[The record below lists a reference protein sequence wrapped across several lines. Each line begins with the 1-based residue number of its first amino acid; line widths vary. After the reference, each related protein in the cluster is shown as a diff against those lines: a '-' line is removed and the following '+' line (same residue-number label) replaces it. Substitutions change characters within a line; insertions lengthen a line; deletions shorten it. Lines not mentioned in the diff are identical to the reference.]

1 MNVKAN
7 ADAAAGDAAKDR
19 GKPGSRRLAGRPH
32 GEMPLRSA
40 ATGEALRAERAA
52 PCDVAEIAPLSET
65 EAFDTQRADME
76 TASKP
81 ARRSR
86 AESREQAINQ
96 IIDIATNEFVEK
108 GLAGA
113 RIDEIAG
120 KATKRK
126 IYYYFEGKDE
136 LYRAVLERAYRR
148 VRESESQ
155 VDVESGSAADALRR
169 LIEHDV
175 RYHARH
181 PELVRLVMNENI
193 HRAEHLKQIDTLP
206 QGNRRVI
213 EILERIIER
222 GVAEG
227 QFRAGIDPV
236 DLHLNMTALS
246 FYNVSNQFTF
256 AHNFGVDMTS
266 PAAIERRAGQV
277 ADIILAWV
285 TKKD

>member
-1 MNVKAN
+1 MTQT
-7 ADAAAGDAAKDR
+7 AKEP
-19 GKPGSRRLAGRPH
+19 KPP
-32 GEMPLRSA
+32 
-40 ATGEALRAERAA
+40 
-52 PCDVAEIAPLSET
+52 
-65 EAFDTQRADME
+65 
-76 TASKP
+76 
-81 ARRSR
+81 RRSH
-86 AESREQAINQ
+86 AESREQAISQ
-96 IIDIATNEFVEK
+96 IVDIATQEFVEK

-148 VRESESQ
+148 VRESEGG
-155 VDVESGSAADALRR
+155 VDIESGTAAEALRR

-175 RYHARH
+175 RYHSQH

-193 HRAEHLKQIDTLP
+193 HRAEHLKQIEGLP
-206 QGNRRVI
+206 AGNRRVI
-213 EILERIIER
+213 EILERIIAR

-227 QFRAGIDPV
+227 AFRTGIDAV
-236 DLHLNMTALS
+236 ELHMNMTALS

-266 PAAIERRAGQV
+266 PEAIERRAKQV
-277 ADIILAWV
+277 GDIILAWV
-285 TKKD
+285 TKAD

>member
-1 MNVKAN
+1 MREVAT
-7 ADAAAGDAAKDR
+7 AMAAISGEKPVVR
-19 GKPGSRRLAGRPH
+19 GHAGRPQAQK
-32 GEMPLRSA
+32 PLRPA
-40 ATGEALRAERAA
+40 VTGTALHAERPEPCQAA
-52 PCDVAEIAPLSET
+52 ETATLSET
-65 EAFDTQRADME
+65 DN
-76 TASKP
+76 ASKP

-136 LYRAVLERAYRR
+136 LYRAVLERAYAR
-148 VRESESQ
+148 VRESEAQ
-155 VDVESGSAADALRR
+155 VDIDSGTATEALRR

-193 HRAEHLKQIDTLP
+193 HRAEHLKQIESLP

-213 EILERIIER
+213 GMLENIIAR
-222 GVAEG
+222 GQAEG
-227 QFRAGIDPV
+227 AFRAGIDPV

-266 PAAIERRAGQV
+266 PEAVERRAVQV